1 MQKRK
6 KVAVFVSSMYGSMV
20 HDMQVG
26 IREAALEHG
35 VKLIFFASFSD
46 GFSREVYDQ
55 YIKYDEGD
63 IVPFKIPDLRDF
75 DGAILL
81 STSFPAGYKERI
93 DGILLSSGI
102 PVINLGGYDD
112 RYYSIINDE
121 KKSYAGIVE
130 HVIKEHGCKDIYHVA
145 GKPVYVFTHA
155 RVDCFKE
162 TLEKYGLPN
171 GDERIYYGTLWRD
184 CGYPAVD
191 YILEQCAKDGKD
203 HPDAIICANDY
214 TAVGVCDALR
224 SKGLRVPEDV
234 IVTGYDGIDVAY
246 LGYPS
251 ITTSVQ
257 PFYEAGYESINV
269 FEKLWSGEEVDKTIT
284 VFGKPSINQSCGCV
298 SMDKNNVE
306 AIRQVY
312 SSRMGKMEYL
322 SQSMTNMI
330 LGMSGAESMEECF
343 KEIEKNARTDTG
355 FKDFIMC
362 LSPNW
367 DKQEVVVDDTEIKNE
382 KMTVVA
388 GFRGEESVPRP
399 GQHLRPA
406 GSLRRLG

>member
-1 MQKRK
+1 MK

-26 IREAALEHG
+26 IQKAALEHG

-93 DGILLSSGI
+93 DGILTESGI
-102 PVINLGGYDD
+102 PVINLGGYDE
-112 RYYSIINDE
+112 RYYNILNDEESTFGSII
-121 KKSYAGIVE
+121 E
-130 HVIKEHGCKDIYHVA
+130 HVIEEHGCKDIYHIA
-145 GKPVYVFTHA
+145 GKPVYQFTHV
-155 RVDCFKE
+155 RVNCFKRI
-162 TLEKYGLPN
+162 LEEHGLPVS
-171 GDERIYYGTLWRD
+171 DDRVYYGTLWRD
-184 CGYPAVD
+184 CGDPALD
-191 YILEQCAKDGKD
+191 YILEQCKKDGKE
-203 HPDAIICANDY
+203 HPDAIVCANDY
-214 TAVGVCDALR
+214 MAVGVVDACR
-224 SKGLRVPEDV
+224 KRGIRVPEDI

-251 ITTSVQ
+251 ITTSIQ
-257 PFYEAGYESINV
+257 PFLEVGNESISIL
-269 FEKLWSGEEVDKTIT
+269 EKLWNGEEVDRIT
-284 VFGKPSINQSCGCV
+284 MVRGRASINQSCGCV
-298 SMDKNNVE
+298 PMDKNNVE

-330 LGMSGAESMEECF
+330 LGMSSANDIEECF
-343 KEIEKNARTDTG
+343 KVIEKNAKTDTG
-355 FKDFIMC
+355 FKDFVLC
-362 LSPNW
+362 LTPNW
-367 DKQEVVVDDTEIKNE
+367 DKQTVVVDDSVIKNE

-388 GFRGEESVPRP
+388 GFRGDKPVPR
-399 GQHLRPA
+399 
-406 GSLRRLG
+406 